1 MIIDLLHNKIVKDTI
16 TDAFAASVNDVL
28 VPMLTEKYGEEIEA
42 VTMYED
48 YIADELLFEGEWYY
62 PLSVKLTGEDAII
75 SWIKW
80 PVSKKTFRNNIPYA
94 YIGKESVE
102 FSFAGFV
109 PNGFAD
115 KLQGRRIDYDRSAIK
130 LRVEAVTDDPLLL
143 VGKYSQTF
151 IGIAIYLPLYIKQQ

>member
-1 MIIDLLHNKIVKDTI
+1 MIIDLFHNKIVKDTA
-16 TDAFAASVNDVL
+16 TEAFAESFKAVV
-28 VPMLTEKYGEEIEA
+28 VPMLEEKYGDAIEY

-62 PLSVKLTGEDAII
+62 PLTVKLEGEEPII

-80 PVSKKTFRNNIPYA
+80 PVTKKTFRNNIPYA
-94 YIGKESVE
+94 YIGQETVE

-115 KLQGRRIDYDRSAIK
+115 KLQGRRIDYNRNAIK
-130 LRVEAVTDDPLLL
+130 LRVEAVTDDPTLL

-151 IGIAIYLPLYIKQQ
+151 VDELVKGFAEDV